1 MEKLN
6 VVYAVIIST
15 LVCLGGYLYNDLM
28 SEKVTVKLLEKEKN
42 ELNLIINDL
51 KKLNKKN
58 SIKLEQSNILLSNL
72 QNEFLLFKG
81 MLIVAKTDL
90 KDSEKVEAIDVL
102 VKEESLSE
110 DEMVNLQAFS
120 KKIID
125 ESNYDSRQ
133 DVDEEFEQEEVDHE
147 WAYEYEQNVRE
158 LVQNDDKYGFDI
170 QSLSCKTTACKLKMT
185 ADESNSMY
193 LGAMLSKVIQEQ
205 SWYDKNDSINFNP
218 VVTDGQIVVTV
229 HRDFSGQ

>member
-6 VVYAVIIST
+6 VVYAVIISS
-15 LVCLGGYLYNDLM
+15 LVCFGGYLYNDLI
-28 SEKVTVKLLEKEKN
+28 SEKNTVKLQEKEKN
-42 ELNLIINDL
+42 ELKLIINDL
-51 KKLNKKN
+51 KKSNEENL
-58 SIKLEQSNILLSNL
+58 IKLEQANILLSNL
-72 QNEFLLFKG
+72 QNESILFKE
-81 MLIVAKTDL
+81 MLIVGKTDL
-90 KDSEKVEAIDVL
+90 KDPEEVEAIDAL
-102 VKEESLSE
+102 IKEESLSE

-120 KKIID
+120 KRIID

-133 DVDEEFEQEEVDHE
+133 DVDEEFEQEDVDPE

-158 LVQNDDKYGFDI
+158 LVQNDDTYGFDI

-205 SWYDKNDSINFNP
+205 SWYDKKDSINFNP

-229 HRDFSGQ
+229 QRDFSGQ